1 MTKNNYLNTAKATKN
16 DEFYTQLED
25 IENELKYYKDYFKG
39 KVVYCNCDGFLNE
52 EKSNFFVY
60 FSLNYEF
67 LGLKGLICTKYNSN
81 GKGKKYE
88 YYGDLNG
95 NNYPDEEE
103 IFTSD
108 LEGDGDFRSE
118 ECIELLKKCDIVCTN
133 PPFSLFRQYVA
144 QLFEYN
150 KDFLI
155 IGNVNAISYKEVFP
169 MIKENKMWL
178 GYNTNKS
185 CDFIIPDNYVVKG
198 PGYVNERGAKH
209 AVVPGICWF
218 TNLDIQKRHD
228 FIHSGRR
235 YARTPKKYPKYD
247 NYDAINV
254 DKTNEIPDDYDGV
267 MGVPITF
274 MDKYSPDQ
282 FEIIGLGIANLGL
295 SIGVHPYKP
304 EHKQYRKEIQK
315 RGAVDGDL
323 YMLDENGNPV
333 VPYARV
339 LIRRNQADID
349 DLSSICLVTHR
360 FRSTTEEY
368 DINVEED

>member
-1 MTKNNYLNTAKATKN
+1 MARKNDNLHTAKKAKN
-16 DEFYTQLED
+16 DEFYTQVRD
-25 IENELKYYKDYFKG
+25 IEMEIEHYRQHFVD
-39 KVVYCNCDGFLNE
+39 KVIYMPCDNPE
-52 EKSNFFVY
+52 WSNFWRV
-60 FSLNYEF
+60 
-67 LGLKGLICTKYNSN
+67 LKGQFSAIRCKKIVATFYNGVVDKDTHPYKLEWDGETETK
-81 GKGKKYE
+81 
-88 YYGDLNG
+88 
-95 NNYPDEEE
+95 
-103 IFTSD
+103 TM

-118 ECIELLKKCDIVCTN
+118 ECTKILQESDIVITN
-133 PPFSLFRQYVA
+133 PPFSMFREFVKWLEDAGKKY
-144 QLFEYN
+144 
-150 KDFLI
+150 LI
-155 IGNVNAISYKEVFP
+155 IGNQNAITYKEIFSL
-169 MIKENKMWL
+169 IKENKMWL

-198 PGYVNERGAKH
+198 SGYVDERGAKH

-235 YARTPKKYPKYD
+235 YARTPEKYPKYD

-274 MDKYSPDQ
+274 LDKYCPEQ
-282 FEIIGLGIANLGL
+282 YEIIDINPHFFIMVENDLPKL
-295 SIGVHPYKP
+295 
-304 EHKQYRKEIQK
+304 KQLTLKNVNRK
-315 RGAVDGDL
+315 D
-323 YMLDENGNPV
+323 
-333 VPYARV
+333 PYARV

-368 DINVEED
+368 DINVKEN

>member
-1 MTKNNYLNTAKATKN
+1 MARKNDNLHTAKKAKN
-16 DEFYTQLED
+16 DEFYTQVRD
-25 IENELKYYKDYFKG
+25 IEMEIEHYRQHFVD
-39 KVVYCNCDGFLNE
+39 KVIYMPCDNPE
-52 EKSNFFVY
+52 WSNFWMV
-60 FSLNYEF
+60 
-67 LGLKGLICTKYNSN
+67 LKGQFSAIRCKKIVATFYNGVVDKDTHPYKLEWDGETETK
-81 GKGKKYE
+81 
-88 YYGDLNG
+88 
-95 NNYPDEEE
+95 
-103 IFTSD
+103 TM

-118 ECIELLKKCDIVCTN
+118 ECTKILQESDIVITN
-133 PPFSLFRQYVA
+133 PPFSMFREFVKWLEDAGKKY
-144 QLFEYN
+144 
-150 KDFLI
+150 LI
-155 IGNVNAISYKEVFP
+155 IGNQNAITYKEIFP
-169 MIKENKMWL
+169 LIKENKMWL

-198 PGYVNERGAKH
+198 SGYVDERGAKH

-235 YARTPKKYPKYD
+235 YARTPEKYPKYD

-274 MDKYSPDQ
+274 LDKYCPEQ
-282 FEIIGLGIANLGL
+282 YEIIDINPHFFIMVENDLPKL
-295 SIGVHPYKP
+295 
-304 EHKQYRKEIQK
+304 KQLTLKNVNRK
-315 RGAVDGDL
+315 D
-323 YMLDENGNPV
+323 
-333 VPYARV
+333 PYARV

-368 DINVEED
+368 DINVKEN

>member
-1 MTKNNYLNTAKATKN
+1 MARKNDNLHTAKKAKN
-16 DEFYTQLED
+16 DEFYTQVRD
-25 IENELKYYKDYFKG
+25 IEMEIEHYRQHFVD
-39 KVVYCNCDGFLNE
+39 KVIYMPCDNPE
-52 EKSNFFVY
+52 WSNFWRV
-60 FSLNYEF
+60 
-67 LGLKGLICTKYNSN
+67 LKGQFSAIRCKKIVATFYNGVVDKDTHPYKLEWDGETETK
-81 GKGKKYE
+81 
-88 YYGDLNG
+88 
-95 NNYPDEEE
+95 
-103 IFTSD
+103 TM

-118 ECIELLKKCDIVCTN
+118 ECTKILQESDIVITN
-133 PPFSLFRQYVA
+133 PPFSMFREFVKWLEDTGKKY
-144 QLFEYN
+144 
-150 KDFLI
+150 LI
-155 IGNVNAISYKEVFP
+155 IGNQNAITYKEIFSL
-169 MIKENKMWL
+169 IKENKMWL

-198 PGYVNERGAKH
+198 SGYVDERGAKH

-235 YARTPKKYPKYD
+235 YARTPEKYPKYD

-274 MDKYSPDQ
+274 LDKYCPEQ
-282 FEIIGLGIANLGL
+282 YEIIDINPHFFIMVENDLPKL
-295 SIGVHPYKP
+295 
-304 EHKQYRKEIQK
+304 KQLTLKNVNRK
-315 RGAVDGDL
+315 D
-323 YMLDENGNPV
+323 
-333 VPYARV
+333 PYARV

-368 DINVEED
+368 DINVKEN

>member
-1 MTKNNYLNTAKATKN
+1 MARKNDNLHTAKKAKN
-16 DEFYTQLED
+16 DEFYTQVRD
-25 IENELKYYKDYFKG
+25 IEREIEHYRPHFID
-39 KVVYCNCDGFLNE
+39 KVIYMPCDNPE
-52 EKSNFFVY
+52 WSNFWRV
-60 FSLNYEF
+60 
-67 LGLKGLICTKYNSN
+67 LKGQFSAIRCKKIVATFYNGIIDKDTHPYKLEWDGETETK
-81 GKGKKYE
+81 
-88 YYGDLNG
+88 
-95 NNYPDEEE
+95 
-103 IFTSD
+103 TM

-118 ECIELLKKCDIVCTN
+118 ECTKILQESDIVITN
-133 PPFSLFRQYVA
+133 PPFSMFREFVKWLEDAGKKY
-144 QLFEYN
+144 
-150 KDFLI
+150 LI
-155 IGNVNAISYKEVFP
+155 IGNVNSITYKEIFSL
-169 MIKENKMWL
+169 IKENKMWL

-198 PGYVNERGAKH
+198 SGYVDERGTKH

-235 YARTPKKYPKYD
+235 YARTPEKYPKYD

-274 MDKYSPDQ
+274 LDKYCPDQ

-339 LIRRNQADID
+339 LIRRKQADID
-349 DLSSICLVTHR
+349 DLSKICLVTHR
-360 FRSTTEEY
+360 FRSTTETY
-368 DINVEED
+368 DINVEA

>member
-1 MTKNNYLNTAKATKN
+1 MARKNDNLHTAKKAKN
-16 DEFYTQLED
+16 DEFYTQVRD
-25 IENELKYYKDYFKG
+25 IEMEIEHYRQHFVD
-39 KVVYCNCDGFLNE
+39 KVIYMPCDNPE
-52 EKSNFFVY
+52 WSNFWMV
-60 FSLNYEF
+60 
-67 LGLKGLICTKYNSN
+67 LKGQFSAIRCKKIVATFYNGVVDKDTHPYKLEWDGETETK
-81 GKGKKYE
+81 
-88 YYGDLNG
+88 
-95 NNYPDEEE
+95 
-103 IFTSD
+103 TM

-118 ECIELLKKCDIVCTN
+118 ECTKILQESDIVITN
-133 PPFSLFRQYVA
+133 PPFSMFREFVKWLEDTGKKY
-144 QLFEYN
+144 
-150 KDFLI
+150 LI
-155 IGNVNAISYKEVFP
+155 IGNQNAITYKEIFP
-169 MIKENKMWL
+169 LIKENKMWL

-198 PGYVNERGAKH
+198 SGYVDERGAKH

-235 YARTPKKYPKYD
+235 YARTPEKYPKYD

-274 MDKYSPDQ
+274 LDKYCPEQ
-282 FEIIGLGIANLGL
+282 YEIIDINPHFF
-295 SIGVHPYKP
+295 IMV
-304 EHKQYRKEIQK
+304 
-315 RGAVDGDL
+315 
-323 YMLDENGNPV
+323 ENGLPKLKQLTLKNV
-333 VPYARV
+333 NRKDPYARV

-368 DINVEED
+368 DINVKEN